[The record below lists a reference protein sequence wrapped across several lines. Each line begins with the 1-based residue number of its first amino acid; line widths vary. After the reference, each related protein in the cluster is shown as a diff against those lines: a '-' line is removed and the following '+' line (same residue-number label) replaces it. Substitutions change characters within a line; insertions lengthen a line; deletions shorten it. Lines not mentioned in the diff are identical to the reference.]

1 MGWLDV
7 QSGSTEKNQ
16 RLQREGD
23 LFFLPCLCFS
33 LQGKQAE
40 LELKKEVRLR
50 AVFVGVNVAGSSW
63 TGGWVGAR
71 GAKGEGEGIKT
82 WFLHKC
88 TRKKLL
94 PFF

>member
-1 MGWLDV
+1 MEVGWLDV
-7 QSGSTEKNQ
+7 ESGSTEKPKVAE
-16 RLQREGD
+16 RRRP
-23 LFFLPCLCFS
+23 FFPPLCFS

-71 GAKGEGEGIKT
+71 GAKGEVKVKES
-82 WFLHKC
+82 
-88 TRKKLL
+88 KLGS
-94 PFF
+94 FTN